1 MKFRDFLELK
11 VKFFFFKKKKKKE
24 KKIKLNE
31 TDGKRTSKS
40 RPLENVHLFSSL

>member
-11 VKFFFFKKKKKKE
+11 VKFFFSKKKKKE
-24 KKIKLNE
+24 KKIKINE